1 MRFVVNS
8 GNTYIHSRLI
18 RARNCVRACSLH
30 AREQRIWCLLDKCC
44 CCCCAHSALKRITA
58 HSVRMCMRLGPPL
71 LLLLLLLLLLFVA
84 QVALLALVAE
94 VAVGGLLSLLLK
106 AIMVSFS
113 LPSSALFVSSSPP
126 SAISSSSRPP
136 PSFPHAPKLLSP
148 SPLLFLDLPCQF
160 EKLRLNL
167 RPR

>member
-58 HSVRMCMRLGPPL
+58 HSVRMCMRLGP
-71 LLLLLLLLLLFVA
+71 LLLLLLLLLFVA